1 MTLAPIASMARSSPS
16 DSELSE
22 SGAFDRSDEPD
33 LAADFRAQRHP
44 DGWGRPL
51 RAYRSLASTNDTA
64 RKWARNGAPE
74 GALVYAE
81 AQTAGRGRQGR
92 SWEARSGRNLL
103 VSLILRPPIARKRY
117 GLIPVA
123 AALGIANSCRETAGE
138 SEVAIKWPNDVLLD
152 GKKCCGTLL
161 ETAGDALILGI
172 GLNVNQTEFP
182 EELRGRASSLRL
194 RTGRTFDRAD
204 LLAQLLDRIQNR
216 VETLFEGE
224 IEPVRRAYEAEMWS
238 LGESIRLRT
247 TRSETWVEGN
257 VRGIDET
264 GGLHLETPD
273 GTRVLRAGEVTRTS
287 IRPRRSTS

>member
-1 MTLAPIASMARSSPS
+1 MDRSDPSGSEVS
-16 DSELSE
+16 DSGS
-22 SGAFDRSDEPD
+22 SDRSDEPD
-33 LAADFRAQRHP
+33 MAADFRGQRNP
-44 DGWGRPL
+44 EGWGRPL

-64 RKWARNGAPE
+64 RNWARDGAPE

-92 SWEARSGRNLL
+92 RWEARSGRNLL
-103 VSLILRPPIARKRY
+103 FSLILRPSIARKRY

-123 AALGIANSCRETAGE
+123 AALGIADSCRENAPG
-138 SEVAIKWPNDVLLD
+138 SNVAIKWPNDVLLD

-161 ETAGDALILGI
+161 ETADEALVLGI

-194 RTGRTFDRAD
+194 QAGRTLDRAD
-204 LLAQLLDRIQNR
+204 LLAQLLGR
-216 VETLFEGE
+216 VQHRVQTLFEGE

-238 LGESIRLRT
+238 LGESIRLR
-247 TRSETWVEGN
+247 RAQSETWVEGI

-264 GGLHLETPD
+264 GGLRLETTD

-287 IRPRRSTS
+287 VRPRRSTS